1 MEYHISKLGNDKNDG
16 SGKSPFLTISR
27 AAEIAEAGDIITV
40 HEGVYREWV
49 KPQNG
54 GVSNENR
61 IIYRAAQGERVIIKG
76 SEEVNGW
83 EKCEKDIWKITVNNE
98 LFGDYNP
105 YAQVIDGD
113 WLVEPRNPFRHTG
126 EVYLNGNALYE
137 VFSVNEVSGQE
148 MSWYAEVSDKETIIY
163 ANFGKT
169 EPNGELTEINV
180 RKCCFYPEK
189 TGRNYIT
196 VKGFEIAQA
205 ACTWAPPTAEQFGM
219 LGANWSR
226 GWIIENNILH
236 DARCSGISIGKNAT
250 IEDNI
255 ALKQRRKSGYQYQID
270 NVFKAKEFGWS
281 KENIGSHI
289 VRNNTIY
296 DCGQTGIVGHM
307 GCVFSEIYGNNIYNI
322 GNKCEYRGWE
332 IAGIKLHAA
341 IDVQIHNNYIHN
353 CRGVSGIWLDWQTQG
368 TRISRNLL
376 WNNEGRGGVE
386 GVGWGD
392 LFVEVS
398 HGPYMVDNNI
408 FASERNVQAKAQG
421 GAYVHNLFFGA
432 TGKTNTLARFTPY
445 HYNHS
450 TEVAGYCCIYGE
462 DDRWYQNI
470 FAGAG
475 KETNDQKHGTAE
487 YNGCTLSLEE
497 YAEAKND
504 GEGGNER
511 GRQMAYING
520 NCYFGGAK
528 AFDKEQDNVISSVG
542 LNPKLTFEGDK
553 VYLEID
559 IPKEVCQA
567 RTKLIA
573 SEDLIPPRIS
583 EQPFENP
590 DGTPMAINC
599 DYFGNN
605 RSNTPTPG
613 AFEKLSEGHNK
624 ILVWNAQ

>member
-1 MEYHISKLGNDKNDG
+1 MREYHISKNGNDKNDG
-16 SGKSPFLTISR
+16 SEKSPFLTISMG
-27 AAEIAEAGDIITV
+27 AEIAEAGDIITV

-49 KPQNG
+49 KPKNG
-54 GVSNENR
+54 GSSHKER
-61 IIYRAAQGERVIIKG
+61 ITYRAASGEKVIIKG
-76 SEEVNGW
+76 SEEVTNWEEQDNG
-83 EKCEKDIWKITVNNE
+83 IWKLTVNNE
-98 LFGDYNP
+98 MFGDYNP
-105 YAQVIDGD
+105 FAQVIDGD

-126 EVYLNGNALYE
+126 EVYLNGKALHE
-137 VFSVNEVSGQE
+137 VFEVSE
-148 MSWYAEVSDKETIIY
+148 VSTADMTWYAKVTDDVTVIY
-163 ANFGKT
+163 ANFG
-169 EPNGELTEINV
+169 EADPNGELTEINV

-196 VKGFEIAQA
+196 VQGFEIAQA

-226 GWIIENNILH
+226 GWIIEDNILH
-236 DARCSGISIGKNAT
+236 DAKCSGISIGKNAT

-255 ALKQRRKSGYQYQID
+255 ALKKMIKSGYQYQIE

-307 GCVFSEIYGNNIYNI
+307 GCVFSEIYGNHIYNI
-322 GNKCEYRGWE
+322 GNKKEFHGWE

-353 CRGVSGIWLDWQTQG
+353 CGGVSGIWLDWQTQG
-368 TRISRNLL
+368 TRISRNLFHS
-376 WNNEGRGGVE
+376 NEGKEEIG
-386 GVGWGD
+386 GWGD

-408 FASERNVQAKAQG
+408 FASKQNIQTKAQG
-421 GAYVHNLFFGA
+421 GAYVHNLFFGT
-432 TGKTNTLARFTPY
+432 TGKAKTLTRFTPY
-445 HYNHS
+445 HFNHS
-450 TEVAGYCCIYGE
+450 TEVAGFCCIYGE

-470 FAGAG
+470 FVGLG
-475 KETNDQKHGTAE
+475 VETNAQKKGTAE

-497 YAEAKND
+497 YSKNRID
-504 GEGGNER
+504 GEEGARES

-528 AFDKEQDNVISSVG
+528 AFDKEQDNVISSEE

-559 IPKEVCQA
+559 IPKELCQA
-567 RTKLIA
+567 KTRVID
-573 SEDLIPPRIS
+573 SEDLIPTRIS
-583 EQPFENP
+583 GQPFENP
-590 DGTPMAINC
+590 DGTPMAINY
-599 DYFGNN
+599 DYFGNK

-624 ILVWNAQ
+624 ILIWSAE